1 MGFNANVLKMDKF
14 GNVKPF
20 TFILSTK
27 NYNHLGQLN
36 NVKHETVDF
45 KAKLNGANELSFE
58 IYKELNEEMEKCWND
73 IVDLKSIYIPD
84 LKEYF
89 EIQVTYDDKLDEVK
103 TITAT
108 SLCEAELGQT
118 IIRGTEINTETD
130 INRTDYT
137 QTTFYNGENHKASL
151 LHRVLSFVPQ
161 YKIKH
166 VDASLCNLQR
176 SFSIDGTSVYDF
188 LTGECAE
195 QFNCLFVF
203 DSTDRSISV
212 YDLYTTC
219 NNCGH
224 RDAYNFVCPKCGSTN
239 VNYFGKDTDI
249 FVNKENL
256 SDDIKLETDVGAI
269 KNCFRLRSGDDDM
282 DATIID
288 MNPNGT
294 RYIYHITPEQ
304 RADMSTELV
313 AKIDSY
319 DALVESYTE
328 EYQELTQDIRNLT
341 DEKTYYESTMMPTP
355 IEDDEEVPDDSIAN
369 TQIKNLTVE
378 NLSPIGMDE
387 MASSTSKE
395 TADIVV
401 KNYARV
407 FVNTSLVK
415 IDIAESSFEY
425 KGKDSDDWDYGI
437 WTGRI
442 KLTAYSDANDVATT
456 DVLTLK
462 IHDNYGDFLQQKVMK
477 DMALNDEEGS
487 IFDVLS
493 IEELDD
499 FKEVLKLYCLSRLRS
514 FHMAIDTAITSL
526 MSLDQASE
534 EADWYE
540 AIYVPYY
547 NKLIACNEEITV
559 REVTIKGIEEQL
571 ESLQMRKAEIQAI
584 LNFENYLGNKLY
596 LEFCTYRREGE
607 YYNEYYISDGLS
619 SAEVIDRA
627 KEFLEIAKKELIR
640 SATGQHTISTSLY
653 NLMLM
658 SEFELLINKFAL
670 GNFIRVKA
678 GDELYRLR
686 LNSYHLTFSDLSK
699 LDVEFSDMTK
709 DTSVVGA
716 TQKILSDAQSM
727 STNFSYISKQASN
740 GEKANESVNNIVQE
754 GLNSALSQIKNNTN
768 EETLI
773 DNNGYLGRFLDD
785 ITGKYSPEQLRIT
798 HNNIVFTETN
808 WASASCALGKHRY
821 TFYDPESKA
830 FKQAIGY
837 GLSSKFS
844 QNAYVYG
851 SQIIGG
857 DIYSENYSSTK
868 GTYINLNDGSFSF
881 AGGKLKYDDEI
892 GLLVDGI
899 IHATEGGTIGGFNIG
914 KSAIYS
920 GTNSIT
926 SSTKGIYLG
935 TNGIRQYESSTANVT
950 IANGVLTANGANI
963 TGTIT
968 AENGKIGGWTINKTT
983 LTGGNI
989 TLNSNGSLSGGST
1002 YTWSIGTTGAASFS
1016 NLTITG
1022 GSINVNNK
1030 FKVDSQGNVSLPAGT
1045 KLSWTDVTNQP
1056 TIPTNTNQLTN
1067 GAGYQTASQVTQI
1080 TKDTVTTSFVNALK
1094 ITAGSVAAENISG
1107 TTISGKTI
1115 SGGTISGST
1124 ITIGSGFS
1132 VTNTGVMTCT
1142 GATVSGTVHLGIG
1155 SSLGGWKT
1163 DVNSIYSGTW
1173 GKNPT
1178 NLVFMCTGS
1187 TGTVNIAGR
1196 SESWVFGAAPNFGV
1210 TKTGEMYCSAGKIG
1224 GVTIYDD
1231 GSLRGGRVGIF
1242 PSGVKFTGNSN
1253 TFYYVIYDSNGSP
1266 IGGLT
1271 TSGWKAY

>member
-58 IYKELNEEMEKCWND
+58 IYKELNGEMEKCWND

>member
-58 IYKELNEEMEKCWND
+58 IYKELNGEMEKCWND

-514 FHMAIDTAITSL
+514 FHMAIDTALASL

-584 LNFENYLGNKLY
+584 LNFENYLGDKLY

-627 KEFLEIAKKELIR
+627 KEFLEVAKKELIR

-658 SEFELLINKFAL
+658 PEFEPLVNKFAL

-699 LDVEFSDMTK
+699 LDVEFSDLTH
-709 DTSVVGA
+709 DVNVVSA

-727 STNFSYISKQASN
+727 ATNFSYISKQASK

-754 GLNSALSQIKNNTN
+754 GLNSALSQIKNNVH
-768 EETLI
+768 EETVI
-773 DNNGYLGRFLDD
+773 DNNGYLGRTYND
-785 ITGKYSPEQLRIT
+785 ITDSYDPEQIRIT
-798 HNNIVFTETN
+798 HNNIVLTDDNFATCR
-808 WASASCALGKHRY
+808 AALGKHKHY
-821 TFYDPESKA
+821 KFVDNELGEYVA
-830 FKQAIGY
+830 Y
-837 GLSSKFS
+837 GLCNEEVFFS
-844 QNAYVYG
+844 IV
-851 SQIIGG
+851 
-857 DIYSENYSSTK
+857 K
-868 GTYINLNDGSFSF
+868 G
-881 AGGKLKYDDEI
+881 
-892 GLLVDGI
+892 
-899 IHATEGGTIGGFNIG
+899 
-914 KSAIYS
+914 
-920 GTNSIT
+920 
-926 SSTKGIYLG
+926 
-935 TNGIRQYESSTANVT
+935 
-950 IANGVLTANGANI
+950 
-963 TGTIT
+963 
-968 AENGKIGGWTINKTT
+968 
-983 LTGGNI
+983 
-989 TLNSNGSLSGGST
+989 
-1002 YTWSIGTTGAASFS
+1002 
-1016 NLTITG
+1016 
-1022 GSINVNNK
+1022 
-1030 FKVDSQGNVSLPAGT
+1030 
-1045 KLSWTDVTNQP
+1045 
-1056 TIPTNTNQLTN
+1056 
-1067 GAGYQTASQVTQI
+1067 
-1080 TKDTVTTSFVNALK
+1080 
-1094 ITAGSVAAENISG
+1094 
-1107 TTISGKTI
+1107 
-1115 SGGTISGST
+1115 
-1124 ITIGSGFS
+1124 
-1132 VTNTGVMTCT
+1132 
-1142 GATVSGTVHLGIG
+1142 
-1155 SSLGGWKT
+1155 
-1163 DVNSIYSGTW
+1163 
-1173 GKNPT
+1173 
-1178 NLVFMCTGS
+1178 VFLC
-1187 TGTVNIAGR
+1187 
-1196 SESWVFGAAPNFGV
+1196 
-1210 TKTGEMYCSAGKIG
+1210 
-1224 GVTIYDD
+1224 
-1231 GSLRGGRVGIF
+1231 
-1242 PSGVKFTGNSN
+1242 
-1253 TFYYVIYDSNGSP
+1253 
-1266 IGGLT
+1266 
-1271 TSGWKAY
+1271 

>member
-58 IYKELNEEMEKCWND
+58 IYKELNGEMEKCWND

-881 AGGKLKYDDEI
+881 AGGKLKYDGSTLSLEGKI
-892 GLLVDGI
+892 N
-899 IHATEGGTIGGFNIG
+899 ATEGGTIGGFTIG
-914 KSAIYS
+914 SNSIYK
-920 GTNSIT
+920 GTNSI
-926 SSTKGIYLG
+926 SSNTKGIYLG
-935 TNGIRQYESSTANVT
+935 INGIRQYESDTANVT
-950 IANGVLTANGANI
+950 ITNGVLTAKGVNITGSITATSGKITGNLEIGGSLTHTSGNYAVTLRGVQSVASYGVFYITDKSSGTNTYPFIVNGDGSFTATKATI

-968 AENGKIGGWTINKTT
+968 ATSGTIGGCTISNGK
-983 LTGGNI
+983 
-989 TLNSNGSLSGGST
+989 LSVPST
-1002 YTWSIGTTGAASFS
+1002 YISGKI
-1016 NLTITG
+1016 
-1022 GSINVNNK
+1022 
-1030 FKVDSQGNVSLPAGT
+1030 
-1045 KLSWTDVTNQP
+1045 
-1056 TIPTNTNQLTN
+1056 
-1067 GAGYQTASQVTQI
+1067 TASQI
-1080 TKDTVTTSFVNALK
+1080 NTTGL
-1094 ITAGSVAAENISG
+1094 IAENISG

-1115 SGGTISGST
+1115 RGGTISGST